1 MDSVVNP
8 FILYAAIALGG
19 LGVLVALP
27 RRGANPQIIGAAL
40 AALGGGAVIA
50 LLTLAGRSAGEGVPN
65 LHFYIFGA
73 IALGS
78 SLRVITH
85 QRPVYAALYFILT
98 ILSSAGLYLILSA
111 EFMAFALIIIYAG
124 AILITYL
131 FVIMLATQAPS
142 EAQVDELAEYD
153 TEAREPLI
161 ATAAGFV
168 LLAVLTTLVFNG
180 AQALSPA
187 GPQNPLELADLP
199 RSVERSLRRERLIER
214 GDDVIVEDHRA
225 SMQGRGVL
233 VERADGTRDMV
244 MLPDDA
250 QVSNAQQLANDFLHN
265 HPVTIEI
272 AGVILLMAMLGATIL
287 SRRQVMLEEE
297 AKASQARTL
306 AGQQQ
311 GGGAQ

>member
-19 LGVLVALP
+19 IGVLLALP
-27 RRGANPQIIGAAL
+27 RRGVNPQLIGTAI
-40 AALGGGAVIA
+40 AALGGGIVVV
-50 LLTLAGRSAGEGVPN
+50 LLSLAGLKAEEGLPN
-65 LHFYIFGA
+65 IHFYIFSA

-78 SLRVITH
+78 ALRVISH
-85 QRPVYAALYFILT
+85 PRPVYSALYFILT

-142 EAQVDELAEYD
+142 EEQIDDLADYD
-153 TEAREPLI
+153 TEAREPMV
-161 ATAAGFV
+161 ATLAGFV
-168 LLAVLTTLVFNG
+168 LLAVLSTLIFSG
-180 AQALSPA
+180 THGLLPA
-187 GPQNPLELADLP
+187 GPKSPLEIADLP
-199 RSVERSLRRERLIER
+199 RSIER
-214 GDDVIVEDHRA
+214 ALVREDLMDRGDSIVIDNYRA
-225 SMQGRGVL
+225 SMQGPAVL

-244 MLPDDA
+244 MLPDGVEVA
-250 QVSNAQQLANDFLHN
+250 NAQQLANDFLHN

-287 SRRQVMLEEE
+287 SRRQVMMDEE
-297 AKASQARTL
+297 AKESQLRTL
-306 AGQQQ
+306 AGR
-311 GGGAQ
+311 GGQS